1 MLRRRGRTQ
10 VAVAIGRELIVRGVG
25 SNRIARRLRTEKD
38 ICAGWWRVEWQV
50 WIQACD
56 VILGL
61 RERPVVGP
69 ANALRAMALRRLLL
83 RGRRA
88 SRLRRGRP
96 ARPKHLRQDDD

>member
-38 ICAGWWRVEWQV
+38 ICAGWWSVEWQV

-56 VILGL
+56 VIFGLGNL
-61 RERPVVGP
+61 DTGQFDYLESQR
-69 ANALRAMALRRLLL
+69 
-83 RGRRA
+83 
-88 SRLRRGRP
+88 
-96 ARPKHLRQDDD
+96 